1 MLKSLKDAVKM
12 VVWIMMRV
20 VIMVVVRL
28 VMVNKQ
34 TVTYVEL
41 LLQLKKYRLSG
52 LFVSMPFD
60 LEIGL
65 LICELFWYD
74 AF

>member
-1 MLKSLKDAVKM
+1 MDYDEGGDNGGGEVGNGEQTDSDKF
-12 VVWIMMRV
+12 RV
-20 VIMVVVRL
+20 A
-28 VMVNKQ
+28 
-34 TVTYVEL
+34 
-41 LLQLKKYRLSG
+41 LQLKKYRLSG

>member
-1 MLKSLKDAVKM
+1 MLKSLKVAVKM
-12 VVWIMMRV
+12 VVWMMMRV
-20 VIMVVVRL
+20 LIMVVVRML
-28 VMVNKQ
+28 MVNKQ
-34 TVTYVEL
+34 TLVFVEL
-41 LLQLKKYRLSG
+41 LLQVKNYRLSG

>member
-1 MLKSLKDAVKM
+1 MD
-12 VVWIMMRV
+12 
-20 VIMVVVRL
+20 
-28 VMVNKQ
+28 
-34 TVTYVEL
+34 YDEGGDVEL

-74 AF
+74 VF

>member
-12 VVWIMMRV
+12 VVWMMMRV
-20 VIMVVVRL
+20 LIMVVVRML
-28 VMVNKQ
+28 MVNKQ
-34 TVTYVEL
+34 TLVFVEL
-41 LLQLKKYRLSG
+41 LLQVKNYRLSG